1 MDDLL
6 GFKFDHP
13 VYHWLAAGAV
23 ALVARLF
30 ISFTEA
36 MQQDKFFRAFFLVLW
51 GFGDQKNQESTIP
64 KDYLLGFVLGAMESA
79 AYPVLFAVGKPE
91 YVGAWLA
98 FKTVNKWKYKKM
110 ERGLF
115 NRYLVANGIIL
126 IGSYFLAR
134 CFFPLAAS

>member
-6 GFKFDHP
+6 GFQFNHP
-13 VYHWLAAGAV
+13 VYYLLAAAAV
-23 ALVARLF
+23 ALVARLL

-36 MQQDKFFRAFFLVLW
+36 IQQDEFLKAFFVVLW
-51 GFGDQKNQESTIP
+51 GFGDRKDQESTIP
-64 KDYLLGFVLGAMESA
+64 KDYLLGFVVGVMESA
-79 AYPVLFAVGKPE
+79 AYPVLLDVGKPE
-91 YVGAWLA
+91 YIGAWLA
-98 FKTVNKWKYKKM
+98 FKTVNKWKYKEM

-134 CFFPLAAS
+134 CFFT